1 MELTYEQVMAD
12 TVQLLTQL
20 GDDWEYS
27 GTITPETGL
36 IVDLGMESLELVVLG
51 VSIQEHYEQNLP
63 FEDLLTEVGEKKLED
78 IYVGDLVEFIHR
90 NLAKAAVGGS
100 H

>member
-12 TVQLLTQL
+12 TVRLLTQL

-51 VSIQEHYEQNLP
+51 VSIQEHYEQTLP
-63 FEDLLTEVGEKKLED
+63 FEDLLTEVGERKLGD

-90 NLAKAAVGGS
+90 HLAKAAVGGS

>member
-1 MELTYEQVMAD
+1 MDLTYEQVMAD
-12 TVQLLTQL
+12 TVRLLTQL

-27 GTITPETGL
+27 GTITPKTGL

-51 VSIQEHYEQNLP
+51 VSIQEHYERTLP

-78 IYVGDLVEFIHR
+78 IYVGDLVAFIHR
-90 NLAKAAVGGS
+90 HLAKAAVGGS